1 MDIIA
6 LLFALI
12 TSTIFILLYV
22 KAYNN
27 YFVFNKMAVIGKII
41 LLLAIYIQ
49 FVAIYL
55 DLNIKVLAAFS
66 FITYPISFLLI
77 FKTNIFNNLYL
88 SLNAILKIYAAFIL
102 FGTLLAVF
110 NDVQYQVS
118 WITNSYYYNIAQGSA
133 YLLSIGSLLIVDF
146 YLIKDKMAYFFKLK
160 KNLILIIFIQIIFIT
175 NLVWL
180 SMSDNNIAYGWFNTI
195 LIAISFSVDI
205 LYFLLRLYTANS
217 SYYITFISQTENLK
231 KQLDSQLDHYKTY
244 ESQMTSFLEFKHD
257 YDKFLKGVS
266 HLISIKDFDGL
277 KAIVNDYQLESK
289 NFDVLYK
296 KYSNNLILDALLNDY
311 SKKFEKIGAKF
322 DSLTFINLKQMTEL
336 DLIRLFYN
344 ILDNAYESLIQINDV
359 NNRKISVT
367 TNIVNNYLKI
377 SFINTTTNKSITNLK
392 SSKEDLLNHGLGI
405 AIIDEILE
413 KYDGFSNRFI
423 TYENDLVYYNLEL
436 FLPKE

>member
-55 DLNIKVLAAFS
+55 DLNIKVFAAFS

-102 FGTLLAVF
+102 FGTILAVF
-110 NDVQYQVS
+110 NDVQYHVS
-118 WITNSYYYNIAQGSA
+118 WITNSYHYNIAQGNA

-160 KNLILIIFIQIIFIT
+160 KNLILIIFIQIIFII

-195 LIAISFSVDI
+195 LIVISFSVDI
-205 LYFLLRLYTANS
+205 LYFLLRLYTTNS

-266 HLISIKDFDGL
+266 HLISIQDFDGL

-359 NNRKISVT
+359 NNRTISVT
-367 TNIVNNYLKI
+367 TNIVNNHLKI

-392 SSKEDLLNHGLGI
+392 SSKEDLLNHGFGI

-423 TYENDLVYYNLEL
+423 TYENDLIYYNLEL

>member
-88 SLNAILKIYAAFIL
+88 SLNAILKIYASFIL

-110 NDVQYQVS
+110 NDVQYRVS

-160 KNLILIIFIQIIFIT
+160 KNLILIIFIQIIFIL

-205 LYFLLRLYTANS
+205 LYFLLRLYTTNS
-217 SYYITFISQTENLK
+217 SYYITFVSQTENLK

-266 HLISIKDFDGL
+266 HLISIQDFDGL

-359 NNRKISVT
+359 NNRTISVT
-367 TNIVNNYLKI
+367 TNIVNNHLKI